1 MIWKS
6 EISKNG
12 QMAYVDKPQVIYN
25 LYLMITELEAFCCS
39 YFWFPEG
46 QNCKMTQSPDSS
58 SLLPAF
64 QLSLAFSTDPLTE
77 FIR

>member
-46 QNCKMTQSPDSS
+46 QNCKMT
-58 SLLPAF
+58 
-64 QLSLAFSTDPLTE
+64 
-77 FIR
+77 

>member
-12 QMAYVDKPQVIYN
+12 QMAYLDKPQVIYN

-39 YFWFPEG
+39 YTFLVPRGAEL
-46 QNCKMTQSPDSS
+46 QN
-58 SLLPAF
+58 
-64 QLSLAFSTDPLTE
+64 DPVA
-77 FIR
+77 

>member
-12 QMAYVDKPQVIYN
+12 QMAYLDKPQVIYN

-39 YFWFPEG
+39 YTFLVPRGAEL
-46 QNCKMTQSPDSS
+46 QN
-58 SLLPAF
+58 
-64 QLSLAFSTDPLTE
+64 DPVAWL
-77 FIR
+77 